1 MSNDDLNV
9 HQAQLDVSVL
19 EQLAID
25 MDESILP
32 TVLAMFLADG
42 QELITQVELTLASGD
57 DEALANIAHKL
68 GGNTATCGQTGLSQI
83 LFDCENSI
91 RVGDMPKGRKHAKEF
106 LALAPSGFESLSN
119 YLDNLN
125 K

>member
-1 MSNDDLNV
+1 MSNDGLKLN
-9 HQAQLDVSVL
+9 QAQLDASVL

-57 DEALANIAHKL
+57 DEALANK
-68 GGNTATCGQTGLSQI
+68 
-83 LFDCENSI
+83 I
-91 RVGDMPKGRKHAKEF
+91 R
-106 LALAPSGFESLSN
+106 
-119 YLDNLN
+119 
-125 K
+125 